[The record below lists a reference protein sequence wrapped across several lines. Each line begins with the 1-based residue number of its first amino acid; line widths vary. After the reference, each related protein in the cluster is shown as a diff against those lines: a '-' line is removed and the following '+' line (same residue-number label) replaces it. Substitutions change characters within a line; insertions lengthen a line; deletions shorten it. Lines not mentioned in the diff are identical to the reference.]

1 MLESI
6 SDEREASE
14 AGDAE
19 DDQSA
24 VGDSAA
30 ISEAGESRDDQSAVG
45 HCEAVGNCEA
55 TSDAGDHEATSDLGD
70 GAAKSE
76 AGPGSSAGD
85 CEEAE
90 DEGQVSDQPAIGG
103 EEDASEAASGDHHK
117 GGVHL
122 PPRSPSTSHS
132 TSDWRRRGP
141 RGATCVFELSRPP
154 PPAATATTAAS
165 ATATATST
173 AQRGAR
179 HARFASRWRH
189 VVRLQ
194 SRDERRRAR
203 GFRPVAHVREGSSKA
218 WPVAAITTHFHE
230 GGQRQQQRHKRL
242 KAQLAALS
250 TWFGH
255 LARGRV
261 PCME

>member
-6 SDEREASE
+6 SDEREAISE

-90 DEGQVSDQPAIGG
+90 DEDQVSDQPAIGG
-103 EEDASEAASGDHHK
+103 EEDASEAASGDHHE

-122 PPRSPSTSHS
+122 RPRSPSTSRS

-141 RGATCVFELSRPP
+141 RGPHASSSSHVPSPP
-154 PPAATATTAAS
+154 RRRHRYDGSQRHRHRHQHSTKVSQACKICQPLAACGS
-165 ATATATST
+165 AT
-173 AQRGAR
+173 
-179 HARFASRWRH
+179 
-189 VVRLQ
+189 
-194 SRDERRRAR
+194 
-203 GFRPVAHVREGSSKA
+203 
-218 WPVAAITTHFHE
+218 IT
-230 GGQRQQQRHKRL
+230 R
-242 KAQLAALS
+242 
-250 TWFGH
+250 
-255 LARGRV
+255 
-261 PCME
+261 